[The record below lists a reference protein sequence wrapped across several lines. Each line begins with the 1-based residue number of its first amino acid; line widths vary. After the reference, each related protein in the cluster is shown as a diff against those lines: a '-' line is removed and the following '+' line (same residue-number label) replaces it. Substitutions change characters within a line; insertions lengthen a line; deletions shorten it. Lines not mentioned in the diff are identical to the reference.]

1 MWQKRPKKAN
11 QKRARWPVKTKADF
25 ADDDFAAD
33 DIDSDEADDSA
44 GSSGTD
50 LFSHEDPSDECPEPP
65 LITFAVVYERAM
77 RLLVRREH
85 GRKELELKLL
95 QRELPLDLITS
106 VLDNLAE
113 ERLQCDVR
121 FAEAYTRMRV
131 SRLYGAN
138 KIRADLQ
145 ARHLEQSITEEAI
158 NTNEADWVVIAFEAL
173 EKKFARQVGHGF
185 KADFETRAKMQRYL
199 FRRGFEVS
207 EIKSA
212 IKEFEI
218 ASSQVEN
225 GSQL

>member
-1 MWQKRPKKAN
+1 MWQKRPKRAS
-11 QKRARWPVKTKADF
+11 QKRTGWPAKTKADF
-25 ADDDFAAD
+25 ADDGF
-33 DIDSDEADDSA
+33 DSDTSDDSA

-50 LFSHEDPSDECPEPP
+50 SLLDEDPETP

-131 SRLYGAN
+131 SRLYGSN

-145 ARHLEQSITEEAI
+145 ARHLEQSITEDAI
-158 NTNEADWVVIAFEAL
+158 NTNEADWAVIAFEAL
-173 EKKFARQVGHGF
+173 EKKFGRELGGSF
-185 KADFETRAKMQRYL
+185 KMDFETKAKMQRYL
-199 FRRGFEVS
+199 YRRGFEIS
-207 EIKSA
+207 EIQSA
-212 IKEFEI
+212 ITDIEI
-218 ASSQVEN
+218 ASTQVEN
-225 GSQL
+225 DPQL